1 MKDINEQIIEAGL
14 NNTNAYL
21 KKFLSLEEDVINNL
35 KNYDGLQTEIYMH
48 HEKLE
53 TEQIQFATIFS
64 DFISLYMGNS
74 SVNDSHISILNE
86 SSEFFRERQ
95 VTIPASLSNEIN
107 PQFQQLTAAYV
118 HHNTEDI
125 KSTIKSYSP
134 LFTSSRSILRPV
146 RALLVKNP
154 VSMLGQ
160 PDNLIYYADGN
171 TSNDHW
177 YLKDSFAR
185 NSLPIPHYL
194 DNYKIQSLFNL
205 VLPYFRNIKMETL
218 VKILDEESDTLSP
231 LRRELKRI
239 VLNYAENDLEEV
251 RQNILRPEID
261 TINRKFKNYKSAHKL
276 RIVGSVGLFQ
286 MKTFLILYQV

>member
-1 MKDINEQIIEAGL
+1 
-14 NNTNAYL
+14 
-21 KKFLSLEEDVINNL
+21 
-35 KNYDGLQTEIYMH
+35 
-48 HEKLE
+48 
-53 TEQIQFATIFS
+53 
-64 DFISLYMGNS
+64 
-74 SVNDSHISILNE
+74 
-86 SSEFFRERQ
+86 
-95 VTIPASLSNEIN
+95 
-107 PQFQQLTAAYV
+107 
-118 HHNTEDI
+118 
-125 KSTIKSYSP
+125 
-134 LFTSSRSILRPV
+134 
-146 RALLVKNP
+146 
-154 VSMLGQ
+154 MLGQ

-276 RIVGSVGLFQ
+276 RIVGSVGLFSVSLIKVFVSNENLPDFISSI
-286 MKTFLILYQV
+286 MSGAGVSGIFLSERKYQEDINSLRDSPYFLLWKIKRQPRL